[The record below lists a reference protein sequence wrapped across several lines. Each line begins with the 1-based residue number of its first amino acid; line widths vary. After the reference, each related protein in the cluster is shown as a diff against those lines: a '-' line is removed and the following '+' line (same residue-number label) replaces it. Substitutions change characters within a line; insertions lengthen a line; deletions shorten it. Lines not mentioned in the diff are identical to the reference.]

1 MKAVRGRNS
10 KIRLTHKMENCK
22 REHLLRYKTLFCM
35 KTNAPI
41 GAWKWNLRP
50 LGNYDGPT
58 DQPTDRSTDGQT
70 RVTEKFH
77 FVKEKTTS

>member
-41 GAWKWNLRP
+41 GAWK
-50 LGNYDGPT
+50 
-58 DQPTDRSTDGQT
+58 
-70 RVTEKFH
+70 
-77 FVKEKTTS
+77 